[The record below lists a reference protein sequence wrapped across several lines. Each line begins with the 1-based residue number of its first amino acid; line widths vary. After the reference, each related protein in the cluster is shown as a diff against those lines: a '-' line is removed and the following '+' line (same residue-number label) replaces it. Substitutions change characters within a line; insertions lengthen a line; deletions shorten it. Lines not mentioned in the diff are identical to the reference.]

1 MKKMNES
8 LQRMINGGSS
18 AVNSN
23 KVVLYNVAIMGV
35 GTPIIIG
42 QKIVDVSKYTSV
54 KVVGSFNK
62 KVKVSKV
69 HL

>member
-8 LQRMINGGSS
+8 LQRKINGGSS

-23 KVVLYNVAIMGV
+23 KVVLSNVAIMGI
-35 GTPIIIG
+35 GTPIVIT
-42 QKIVDVSKYTSV
+42 QKIVDISSYKSI
-54 KVVGSFNK
+54 KLIGSFNK
-62 KVKVSKV
+62 KVKVEKV